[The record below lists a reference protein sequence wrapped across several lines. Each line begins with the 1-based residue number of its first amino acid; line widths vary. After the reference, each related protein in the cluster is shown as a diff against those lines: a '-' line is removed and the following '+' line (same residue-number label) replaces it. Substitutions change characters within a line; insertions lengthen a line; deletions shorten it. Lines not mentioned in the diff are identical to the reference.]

1 MENIKRG
8 QKVWVSIPMYG
19 EVKETTIKS
28 VGNKY
33 ITLECNLRKKFH
45 RDTLKEVDARG
56 IADFIILDLK
66 KHEED
71 KRYSSMIRRFKK
83 FDWSILD
90 REDLQKVED
99 ILRDY

>member
-1 MENIKRG
+1 METIKRG
-8 QKVWVSIPMYG
+8 QKVWVSMPMYG

-33 ITLECNLRKKFH
+33 ITVECKSGRKFH
-45 RDTLKEVDARG
+45 RDTLKEVDSCG
-56 IADFIILDLK
+56 IADFIILDLEK
-66 KHEED
+66 YEED

-90 REDLQKVED
+90 REDLEKIED